1 MKKVEFFF
9 KNILLKLLLIFNPV
23 KKGKVIPRFNSNS
36 NLLFIRLNR
45 IGDALVTTPLLHEVK
60 AHIGCRVLVLADKK
74 NHFIFRNNPS
84 VDEVIVFEK
93 GIRGIIGINKI
104 ITEKKIDALIDLHDD
119 VSTTVSFLAALAKVE
134 FKFGLLRSNSSIFSH
149 TVKRLNPSENHVIVR
164 LLKLSELLN
173 ITINPADVSIRYYPS
188 EKVKNQA
195 SEWIKKI
202 NPDKKF
208 LVGVNLSAGSK
219 ARFWGVEKFK
229 LLLSVLN
236 NYNIKVILFCTSEDL
251 PLARQ
256 IGNDEQIYPFT
267 SGFDIFT
274 AAILQ
279 LDLLITPDTSV
290 VQIAS
295 INKIPL
301 FGIYVKYNTPD
312 MLWTPLNTD
321 FDCVVT
327 EEPNFDNITFD
338 EVKNKLIPFLEKHL
352 NAKTN
357 TRL

>member
-1 MKKVEFFF
+1 
-9 KNILLKLLLIFNPV
+9 
-23 KKGKVIPRFNSNS
+23 
-36 NLLFIRLNR
+36 
-45 IGDALVTTPLLHEVK
+45 
-60 AHIGCRVLVLADKK
+60 
-74 NHFIFRNNPS
+74 
-84 VDEVIVFEK
+84 
-93 GIRGIIGINKI
+93 
-104 ITEKKIDALIDLHDD
+104 
-119 VSTTVSFLAALAKVE
+119 
-134 FKFGLLRSNSSIFSH
+134 
-149 TVKRLNPSENHVIVR
+149 

-173 ITINPADVSIRYYPS
+173 FNINPATVSIRFYPS
-188 EKVKNQA
+188 EKVHNQA
-195 SEWIKKI
+195 SEWIKEI
-202 NPDKKF
+202 NPDNKF

-229 LLLSVLN
+229 LLLNSLKI
-236 NYNIKVILFCTSEDL
+236 YDMSVILFCTKEDL

-267 SGFDIFT
+267 SGFDIFA
-274 AAILQ
+274 AAIMQ
-279 LDLLITPDTSV
+279 IDLLITPDTSV

-301 FGIYVKYNTPD
+301 FGIYVKYKTQD

-327 EEPNFDNITFD
+327 EEPNLDNITFE

-357 TRL
+357 S

>member
-1 MKKVEFFF
+1 MKKIEYFF

-23 KKGKVIPRFNSNS
+23 KKDSAIPLFNSNS
-36 NLLFIRLNR
+36 VILFIRLNR
-45 IGDALVTTPLLHEVK
+45 IGDALVTTPLLHEIK
-60 AHIGCRVLVLADKK
+60 KQIGCKVIVLADAR
-74 NHFIFRNNPS
+74 NYFVFLNNPS
-84 VDEVIVFEK
+84 VDEVTIYKK
-93 GIRGIIGINKI
+93 GLSGITGINKI
-104 ITEKKIDALIDLHDD
+104 IKEKNIDAVVDLHDD
-119 VSTTVSFLAALAKVE
+119 VSTTVSFLVALAKVE
-134 FKFGLLRSNSSIFSH
+134 FKFGLLRKNHSIFTH

-173 ITINPADVSIRYYPS
+173 FNINPATVSIRFYPS
-188 EKVKNQA
+188 EKVHNQA
-195 SEWIKKI
+195 SEWIKEI
-202 NPDKKF
+202 NPDNKF

-229 LLLSVLN
+229 LLLNSLKI
-236 NYNIKVILFCTSEDL
+236 YDMSVILFCTKEDL

-267 SGFDIFT
+267 SGFDIFA
-274 AAILQ
+274 AAIMQ
-279 LDLLITPDTSV
+279 IDLLITPDTSV

-301 FGIYVKYNTPD
+301 FGIYVKYKTQD

-327 EEPNFDNITFD
+327 EEPNLDNITFE

-357 TRL
+357 S